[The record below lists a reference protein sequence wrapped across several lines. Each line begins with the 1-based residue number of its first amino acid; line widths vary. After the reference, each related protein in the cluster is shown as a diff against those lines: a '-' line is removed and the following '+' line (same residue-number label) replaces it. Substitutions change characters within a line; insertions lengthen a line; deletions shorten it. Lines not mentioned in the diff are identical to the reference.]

1 MITMRIKTCRLL
13 KLTNPISTLKKDLW
27 SWKHIPLM
35 KALRLTVGNLMLLSK
50 NLLSPKI
57 WQIYLR
63 ISILLL
69 AKQQDSHQDPP
80 LLNPIR
86 EIKNQTLISKT
97 QPATFKVSNL
107 LHSWSN

>member
-1 MITMRIKTCRLL
+1 
-13 KLTNPISTLKKDLW
+13 
-27 SWKHIPLM
+27 M

-50 NLLSPKI
+50 NLLNTKI

-69 AKQQDSHQDPP
+69 AKQLDSHQDPP

-97 QPATFKVSNL
+97 QPPTFKVSNQ

>member
-1 MITMRIKTCRLL
+1 MITMRIKTFRLL

-27 SWKHIPLM
+27 SWKHILLM
-35 KALRLTVGNLMLLSK
+35 KALRLTLGNLMLLSK

-63 ISILLL
+63 ISILQL
-69 AKQQDSHQDPP
+69 AKQLDSHRDPP

-86 EIKNQTLISKT
+86 EIKNQALISKIQLPT
-97 QPATFKVSNL
+97 
-107 LHSWSN
+107 